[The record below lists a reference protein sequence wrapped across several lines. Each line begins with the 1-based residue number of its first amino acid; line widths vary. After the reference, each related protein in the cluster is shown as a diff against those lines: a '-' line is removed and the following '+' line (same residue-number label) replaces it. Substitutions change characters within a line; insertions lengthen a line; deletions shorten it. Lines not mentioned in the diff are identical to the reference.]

1 MFSIKS
7 ISLLIFIQKS
17 IWDQFT
23 VMPIQ
28 IYNWITLP
36 QSEFRVNLAAAGIL
50 VFLIILLSF
59 NAIAILLRK
68 KLEIKW

>member
-23 VMPIQ
+23 VKPIQ
-28 IYNWITLP
+28 TYNWITLP